1 MTEFTSQI
9 ELTCDPLYFTSL
21 QRCPVLAKQ
30 RLDKLMVERGLAP
43 SREKAQALI
52 MAGQVVVG
60 DHAAE
65 KAGQQVSAEVEI
77 RVKGELMPYVSR
89 GGLKLAKGLD
99 AFGIQ
104 VTDRIAID
112 VGAST
117 GGFTDCLLQRGAS
130 TVYAVDVGYGQLA
143 WKLRED
149 PRVMVLE
156 KTNIRHLKP
165 EQLNPLPDLA
175 VIDASFI
182 SLNLVLLPTLSLLTH
197 PAEIVALVKPQFE
210 VGKGAVGK
218 GGIVRD
224 PKLHNDVL
232 QRMETLAADLGAKL
246 LGICESPI
254 YGADGNK
261 EFLMGLLITGE
272 K

>member
-1 MTEFTSQI
+1 M
-9 ELTCDPLYFTSL
+9 L
-21 QRCPVLAKQ
+21 KQ
-30 RLDKLMVERGLAP
+30 RLDKLMVEQGLAP

-60 DHAAE
+60 DHAAQ
-65 KAGQQVSAEVEI
+65 KAGQQVTAEVEI
-77 RVKGELMPYVSR
+77 RIKGEPMPYVSR

-99 AFGIQ
+99 AFNVDPAG
-104 VTDRIAID
+104 RIAID

-117 GGFTDCLLQRGAS
+117 GGFTDCLLQRGVS

-149 PRVMVLE
+149 PRVVVLE

-165 EQLNPLPDLA
+165 EQLEPLPDLA

-182 SLNLVLLPTLSLLTH
+182 SLNLVLPPTLALLSR
-197 PAEIVALVKPQFE
+197 PAELIALVKPQFE

-224 PKLHNDVL
+224 PKLHEEVL
-232 QRMETLAADLGAKL
+232 ANMEQLARELGAEL
-246 LGICESPI
+246 LGICDSPI
-254 YGADGNK
+254 TGADGNR
-261 EFLMGLLITGE
+261 EFLMGLRLGGIA
-272 K
+272 